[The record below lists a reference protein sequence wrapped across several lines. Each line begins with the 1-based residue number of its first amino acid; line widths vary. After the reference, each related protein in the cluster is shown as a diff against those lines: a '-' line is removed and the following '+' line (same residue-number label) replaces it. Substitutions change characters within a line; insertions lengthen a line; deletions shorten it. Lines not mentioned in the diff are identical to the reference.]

1 MRHGAASCC
10 ANSACICHLRALDTQ
25 LLTLIRFLMIVT
37 NSISLSLIRILIRQV
52 GFLAET

>member
-10 ANSACICHLRALDTQ
+10 ANSAYFCHLRALDTQ
-25 LLTLIRFLMIVT
+25 LLTLIRFVMIVT